1 MAQQKHPHSQ
11 MSGLYNNVPPTMRRV
26 RKKQWVEFVAL
37 LAKLSASDVKKIAT
51 LSTVLVKKIH

>member
-1 MAQQKHPHSQ
+1 
-11 MSGLYNNVPPTMRRV
+11 MRRV

-37 LAKLSASDVKKIAT
+37 LAKLNTSDVKKIAT